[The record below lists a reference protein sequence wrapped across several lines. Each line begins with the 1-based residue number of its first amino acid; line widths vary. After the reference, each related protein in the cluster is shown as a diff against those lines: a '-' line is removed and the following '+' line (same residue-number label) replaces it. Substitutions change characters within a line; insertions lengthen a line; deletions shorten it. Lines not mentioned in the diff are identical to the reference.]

1 MVDTENN
8 PSNRQIVY
16 LFLGF
21 VILFI
26 FTFSLGVIVGK
37 GLGGSI
43 TQIISEEVPP
53 KTSGKDVKESE
64 ETAKIITGKE
74 LQSESPTAPIREEE
88 MIEVQEE
95 IIIPPPL
102 SEPAEEQ
109 IETKRDKPTS
119 SELLSEQSP
128 SPVEPIEKKPELET
142 TKVEP
147 IKKDIAALPTIPP
160 TPVAP
165 VVKKPE
171 LEKKGIEAKI
181 TPTPPP
187 TEKQTK
193 LETKKVEPIK
203 KDIAALPAI
212 QPGGRYTIQIGAFQ
226 KEGEAKQ
233 IVNKLKSK
241 GYPAFI
247 KTAEVPGKG
256 TWYRVRIGTFSTRV
270 TAKLYAGNLKNVEP
284 SIKFVFITVN
294 N

>member
-1 MVDTENN
+1 MADTENN
-8 PSNRQIVY
+8 PSNRQIGY
-16 LFLGF
+16 RFLGF

-37 GLGGSI
+37 GLGGSK
-43 TQIISEEVPP
+43 TQITSEEVPP
-53 KTSGKDVKESE
+53 KTSGKDVQESE
-64 ETAKIITGKE
+64 ETTKIITGKE

-88 MIEVQEE
+88 IEVQEE
-95 IIIPPPL
+95 IIIPTPL

-119 SELLSEQSP
+119 SELLSKQPP
-128 SPVEPIEKKPELET
+128 STVEPIEKKPALET

-147 IKKDIAALPTIPP
+147 IKKDIAALPTVPP

-171 LEKKGIEAKI
+171 LEKKEIEAKI

-187 TEKQTK
+187 IEKQTK
-193 LETKKVEPIK
+193 LETKEAEPIK
-203 KDIAALPAI
+203 KDIDALPAI
-212 QPGGRYTIQIGAFQ
+212 QPRGRYTVQIAAFQ
-226 KEGEAKQ
+226 KEEEANQ
-233 IVNKLKSK
+233 IVNNLKSK

-256 TWYRVRIGTFSTRV
+256 TWYRVRIGTFTTRV
-270 TAKLYAGNLKNVEP
+270 TAKLYANNLKNLEP

>member
-1 MVDTENN
+1 MADTENN

-37 GLGGSI
+37 GLGGSK
-43 TQIISEEVPP
+43 TQITSEEVPP
-53 KTSGKDVKESE
+53 KTSGKDVQEFE
-64 ETAKIITGKE
+64 ETTQIITGKE
-74 LQSESPTAPIREEE
+74 LPSESPTAPIQEE
-88 MIEVQEE
+88 MIEVEE
-95 IIIPPPL
+95 EVNIQIPPSGPF
-102 SEPAEEQ
+102 EKQ

-119 SELLSEQSP
+119 SELLSKQPP
-128 SPVEPIEKKPELET
+128 STVEPIEKKPELET
-142 TKVEP
+142 NKVEP
-147 IKKDIAALPTIPP
+147 IKKDIAASPTIPP

-165 VVKKPE
+165 AVKKPE
-171 LEKKGIEAKI
+171 LEKKEIEAKI

-187 TEKQTK
+187 IEKQTK

-212 QPGGRYTIQIGAFQ
+212 QPGGRYTVQIGAFQ

-233 IVNKLKSK
+233 IVNNLKSK

-247 KTAEVPGKG
+247 KTSEIPGKG
-256 TWYRVRIGTFSTRV
+256 IWYRVRIGTFTTRV
-270 TAKLYAGNLKNVEP
+270 TAKLYAANLKNIEP
-284 SIKFVFITVN
+284 FIKFVFITVN

>member
-1 MVDTENN
+1 MAYSENN

-37 GLGGSI
+37 GLGGSGTEI
-43 TQIISEEVPP
+43 TSEEVPS
-53 KTSGKDVKESE
+53 KTSGKDVQEPKE
-64 ETAKIITGKE
+64 TTQIITGKE
-74 LQSESPTAPIREEE
+74 LPSESPIAPIQEEE

-95 IIIPPPL
+95 INIQIPPSGPF
-102 SEPAEEQ
+102 EKQ
-109 IETKRDKPTS
+109 IETKTDKPTS
-119 SELLSEQSP
+119 SELLSEKP
-128 SPVEPIEKKPELET
+128 LPTVEPIEKKSRLET
-142 TKVEP
+142 NKVEP

-160 TPVAP
+160 TPVAS

-171 LEKKGIEAKI
+171 LEKKEIEAKI

-187 TEKQTK
+187 IEKQTK

-203 KDIAALPAI
+203 KNIAALPAI
-212 QPGGRYTIQIGAFQ
+212 QPGGRYTIQIAAFQ
-226 KEGEAKQ
+226 KEEEAKQ
-233 IVNKLKSK
+233 IVTNLKSK

-247 KTAEVPGKG
+247 KTAEVSGKG
-256 TWYRVRIGTFSTRV
+256 TWYRVRIGTFTTRV
-270 TAKLYAGNLKNVEP
+270 TAKLYANNLKNLEP

>member
-1 MVDTENN
+1 
-8 PSNRQIVY
+8 
-16 LFLGF
+16 
-21 VILFI
+21 
-26 FTFSLGVIVGK
+26 VGK
-37 GLGGSI
+37 GLGGSGTEI
-43 TQIISEEVPP
+43 TSEEVPP
-53 KTSGKDVKESE
+53 KTSGKDVQESE
-64 ETAKIITGKE
+64 ETTKIITGKE

-95 IIIPPPL
+95 IIIPTPL

-119 SELLSEQSP
+119 SELLSEQPP
-128 SPVEPIEKKPELET
+128 STVEPIEKKPELET

-147 IKKDIAALPTIPP
+147 TKKDIAALPTIPP

-171 LEKKGIEAKI
+171 LETKRIEGKLA
-181 TPTPPP
+181 PTPSPI
-187 TEKQTK
+187 EKQTK

-226 KEGEAKQ
+226 KEEEAKQ
-233 IVNKLKSK
+233 IVNNLKSK

-256 TWYRVRIGTFSTRV
+256 TWYRVRIGTFTTRV
-270 TAKLYAGNLKNVEP
+270 TAKLYANNLKNLEP

>member
-1 MVDTENN
+1 MADTENN

-37 GLGGSI
+37 GLGGSK
-43 TQIISEEVPP
+43 TQITSEEVPP
-53 KTSGKDVKESE
+53 KTSGKDVQEFE
-64 ETAKIITGKE
+64 ETTQIITGKE
-74 LQSESPTAPIREEE
+74 LPSESPTAPIQEE
-88 MIEVQEE
+88 MIEVEE
-95 IIIPPPL
+95 EVNIQIPPSGPF
-102 SEPAEEQ
+102 EKQ

-119 SELLSEQSP
+119 GELLSEKP
-128 SPVEPIEKKPELET
+128 LPTVEPIEKKSQLET
-142 TKVEP
+142 NKVEP
-147 IKKDIAALPTIPP
+147 IKKDIAASPTIPP

-165 VVKKPE
+165 AVKKPE
-171 LEKKGIEAKI
+171 LEKKEIEAKI

-187 TEKQTK
+187 IEKQTK

-212 QPGGRYTIQIGAFQ
+212 QPGGRYTVQIGAFQ

-233 IVNKLKSK
+233 IVNNLKSK

-247 KTAEVPGKG
+247 KTSEIPGKG
-256 TWYRVRIGTFSTRV
+256 IWYRVRIGTFTTRV
-270 TAKLYAGNLKNVEP
+270 TAKLYAANLKNIEP

>member
-1 MVDTENN
+1 MADTENN

-37 GLGGSI
+37 GLGGSGTEI
-43 TQIISEEVPP
+43 TSEEVPP
-53 KTSGKDVKESE
+53 KISGKDVQESE
-64 ETAKIITGKE
+64 ETTKIITGKE

-95 IIIPPPL
+95 IIIPTPL

-119 SELLSEQSP
+119 SELLSEQPP
-128 SPVEPIEKKPELET
+128 STVEPIEKKP
-142 TKVEP
+142 
-147 IKKDIAALPTIPP
+147 
-160 TPVAP
+160 
-165 VVKKPE
+165 
-171 LEKKGIEAKI
+171 
-181 TPTPPP
+181 
-187 TEKQTK
+187 K
-193 LETKKVEPIK
+193 LETKKVEPTK

-226 KEGEAKQ
+226 KEEEAKQ
-233 IVNKLKSK
+233 IVNNLKSK

-256 TWYRVRIGTFSTRV
+256 TWYRVRIGTFTTRV
-270 TAKLYAGNLKNVEP
+270 TAKLYANNLKNLEP